1 MGRAGRLVLTDGIY
15 WPSAASA
22 THQAASR
29 ERELMW
35 IKSTSCK
42 YRNKQGDGS
51 STPEQPMMPKLKRL
65 ILRLLNEHRIMT
77 IATNRSDGWPQA
89 TMVGYVNDGFLLY
102 CFVASNAQ
110 KYANILRDSRVSV
123 AIGSDAALPLDIKG
137 LSLAGRAAAVNDQS
151 EFEHVT
157 ELRLKRYPEFG
168 DLPPPILR
176 EGALQRLSP
185 QQISGDVVLLRIVP
199 EIISVLDY
207 SKGFGHSDLVTFSE
221 RDLDL
226 HIDTLQHPWNGHT
239 RSTP

>member
-77 IATNRSDGWPQA
+77 IATNRSCGWPQA

-102 CFVASNAQ
+102 CFVARSSQ
-110 KYANILRDSRVSV
+110 KYANILRDPRVSI
-123 AIGSDAALPLDIKG
+123 AIGSDASKPLDIMG
-137 LSLAGRAAAVNDQS
+137 ISLAGKASGVTDQFELSRAAA
-151 EFEHVT
+151 
-157 ELRLKRYPEFG
+157 LRLKRYP
-168 DLPPPILR
+168 
-176 EGALQRLSP
+176 
-185 QQISGDVVLLRIVP
+185 
-199 EIISVLDY
+199 
-207 SKGFGHSDLVTFSE
+207 
-221 RDLDL
+221 
-226 HIDTLQHPWNGHT
+226 
-239 RSTP
+239 